1 MKGGLNEGHLFV
13 YLFQRIRKM
22 DQGIVQLM
30 PLVLIGVVFYFLLI
44 RPQQKKV
51 KEHRAMVEAVR
62 RGDSVV
68 TAGGLMGKV
77 SKVRDD
83 NVVQIEIADG
93 VKVNVVK
100 STLSE
105 VRSKSEAADV
115 KPADTKSDDK
125 PASDGDNEKKGGLT
139 SMFKK

>member
-1 MKGGLNEGHLFV
+1 
-13 YLFQRIRKM
+13 M

-51 KEHRAMVEAVR
+51 KQHRAMVEAVR
-62 RGDSVV
+62 RGDAVV

-83 NVVQIEIADG
+83 NVIQIEIADG

-105 VRSKSEAADV
+105 VRSKSEAADS
-115 KPADTKSDDK
+115 PAGDK
-125 PASDGDNEKKGGLT
+125 PAPSADDEKKGGL
-139 SMFKK
+139 SSLFKK